1 MLEVAIRFAAKRT
14 EEAWNIANAIRVC
27 FVVIF
32 AVKIIIE
39 NILNR
44 CSVFGVFDIMLSFAF
59 LAIAGA

>member
-27 FVVIF
+27 FVVNF

-39 NILNR
+39 NILN
-44 CSVFGVFDIMLSFAF
+44 CCAVFWVFDIMLSFAF
-59 LAIAGA
+59 FTIASA